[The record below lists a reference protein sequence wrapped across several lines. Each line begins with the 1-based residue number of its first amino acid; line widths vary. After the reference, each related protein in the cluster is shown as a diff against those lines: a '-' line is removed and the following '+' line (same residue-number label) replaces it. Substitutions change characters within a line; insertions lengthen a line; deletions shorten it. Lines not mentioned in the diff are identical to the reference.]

1 LERQTY
7 KEGTSQPDKDGGYDH
22 MNDALGYM
30 VDYMFPIRKDTP
42 AYVPQRWGHK
52 LAA

>member
-1 LERQTY
+1 
-7 KEGTSQPDKDGGYDH
+7 
-22 MNDALGYM
+22 M

-42 AYVPQRWGHK
+42 AYVPRRWGHQ